1 MTGGETPLMWNK
13 LKNAK
18 LRNKLM
24 LMLALFILTPLVF
37 AGFIFYRSSS
47 NFAAE
52 RADREALQALHLV
65 RNNVD
70 QLLSEI
76 ENRMLTV
83 YDNTALIEQLS
94 RMDGRSPLGGS
105 SNAEDM
111 VNRFLRDSLRGKED
125 IDSIYMLARNGTMYF
140 ADIKG
145 SGVFK
150 PILER
155 HPEWTQAIE
164 RASGQITW
172 LPTYEMPSNNYFN
185 YSTYYI
191 PAGML
196 VKDVTD
202 SLQNI
207 GVLMM
212 NVKISALN
220 RIVEDVS
227 VSPHGVILIA
237 DAQGNVVWHRN
248 GEAYRIKLANQP
260 FFKEMIA
267 DGSSLSL
274 QDLDG
279 KPYRIGMERS
289 DYNGWYYFSLIPQ
302 SDALQ
307 ESGSLKRFF
316 IVTLCVFALLFV
328 LLAFLTTH
336 YITKPIRQ
344 MAVAM
349 KRIQK
354 DNFGYRLQAQ
364 SEDEIGLLQ
373 SSFNS
378 MSSRIN
384 DLIQEVK
391 VISEQEK
398 EAEVKA
404 LQAQIN
410 PHFVYNTLD
419 AMNWIAIEKEQPEIS
434 GMITSLSDIMR
445 YAIRPGG
452 PLVTI
457 EEELRWARNYA
468 YLQEMR
474 FEERFEV
481 SFNVDSSI
489 YGYKVP
495 RLLLQPY
502 LENSIL
508 HGMEE
513 METGG
518 RIEVSMRM
526 QEGGRAIV
534 ITIRDNGSGI
544 PEERLQM
551 IRDRM
556 VHGIGMYNLNDR
568 LKLEYGPEFGVQVCS
583 VYREGTTITIVIPAI
598 A

>member
-1 MTGGETPLMWNK
+1 MWTR

-24 LMLALFILTPLVF
+24 LMLVLFILTPLVF

-52 RADREALQALHLV
+52 RADREALQSLHLV
-65 RNNVD
+65 RSNVD

-76 ENRMLTV
+76 ENRMLTI
-83 YDNTALIEQLS
+83 YDNGPLIEQLS
-94 RMDGRSPLGGS
+94 RMDGRDAKGAQA
-105 SNAEDM
+105 NAEDT

-125 IDSIYMLARNGTMYF
+125 IDSIYLLARNGSMYF

-145 SGVFK
+145 SGVFR
-150 PILER
+150 PILAR
-155 HPEWTQAIE
+155 HPEWTRAIE
-164 RASGQITW
+164 GRAGQITW
-172 LPTYEMPSNNYFN
+172 LPTYEMPANNYFN

-212 NVKISALN
+212 NVKISALD
-220 RIVEDVS
+220 RIVKGVS
-227 VSPHGVILIA
+227 VSPQGVILIA
-237 DAQGNVVWHRN
+237 DGDGNLVWHGN
-248 GEAYRIKLANQP
+248 DEAYRLNLANQP
-260 FFKEMIA
+260 FFKEMVA
-267 DGSSLSL
+267 SGDALSRM
-274 QDLDG
+274 DLNG

-289 DYNGWYYFSLIPQ
+289 DYNGWYYFSLMPQ

-307 ESGSLKRFF
+307 ASGSLKRFF

-328 LLAFLTTH
+328 LLAWLTTH

-354 DNFGYRLQAQ
+354 DNFEYRLQAQ

-384 DLIQEVK
+384 DLIHEVK

-445 YAIRPGG
+445 YAIRPGA

-457 EEELRWARNYA
+457 EEELKWARNYA

-474 FEERFEV
+474 FEERFEIG
-481 SFNVDSSI
+481 FDVDPSI

-513 METGG
+513 MEAGG
-518 RIEVSMRM
+518 RIDVSMAL
-526 QEGGRAIV
+526 QEDGRAIV
-534 ITIRDNGSGI
+534 IRIQDNGSGI
-544 PEERLQM
+544 PEEKLQM
-551 IRDRM
+551 IRDRL

-568 LKLEYGPEFGVQVCS
+568 LKLEYGPEFGVQVNS
-583 VYREGTTITIVIPAI
+583 VYGEGTTITIVIPAI